1 MNVGEA
7 DKARR
12 LLPKAA
18 DRFGGVAYVLGD
30 SLYDSNDLFALCRE
44 HGTRLLAP
52 RKKPHTGLGHRPHD
66 PAPLGRLRCIRELEG
81 NADGVGGRR
90 GASPLARALYACR
103 TGIER
108 YFGHA
113 GSFGGGLGPLPR
125 FVRRFHRVARWVH
138 AKLLINC
145 ARLHRLQQQQQQQ
158 QQPAAAA

>member
-66 PAPLGRLRCIRELEG
+66 PAPPRPSAVHPRAGG

-113 GSFGGGLGPLPR
+113 GSFGGAWGRCRGSC
-125 FVRRFHRVARWVH
+125 VASTAW
-138 AKLLINC
+138 
-145 ARLHRLQQQQQQQ
+145 
-158 QQPAAAA
+158 PAGSTPSC